1 MSSSMHVFTFKVDE
15 INETSCIPD
24 ILKISSFIRL
34 SLYYTVFTTDIPR
47 VLLIAIIVVNYS
59 YSCKRFNGIRLIP
72 TFCMYVRGWKSSMF
86 QAHSGHEEML
96 HTSARS
102 HVQFQIPNSH
112 VDASSSHVPLW
123 QAKEVRYIAEPETIL
138 EIARSRG
145 AARGPEFPLP

>member
-1 MSSSMHVFTFKVDE
+1 
-15 INETSCIPD
+15 
-24 ILKISSFIRL
+24 
-34 SLYYTVFTTDIPR
+34 
-47 VLLIAIIVVNYS
+47 
-59 YSCKRFNGIRLIP
+59 
-72 TFCMYVRGWKSSMF
+72 MYVRGWKSSMF
-86 QAHSGHEEML
+86 QAHSAHEEIQ

-112 VDASSSHVPLW
+112 VDAGSSHVPLW